1 MVENAPLTYSSAKAA
16 LDRFIKSS
24 SYYLAKDKIRI
35 NAVSPGNVYF
45 KGSIWEKKFL
55 EDPKKIEKMLNT
67 KIPLK
72 KFVTLDDISEAVA
85 FLSSPLSCSITGQ
98 ILDVDAGQSILWK
111 HY

>member
-1 MVENAPLTYSSAKAA
+1 MLR
-16 LDRFIKSS
+16 LKSKS
-24 SYYLAKDKIRI
+24 PERASNKKIIVPQTHAKDKIRI

-85 FLSSPLSCSITGQ
+85 FLSSPLSCSTTGQ
-98 ILDVDAGQSILWK
+98 ILDVDAGQSIL
-111 HY
+111 